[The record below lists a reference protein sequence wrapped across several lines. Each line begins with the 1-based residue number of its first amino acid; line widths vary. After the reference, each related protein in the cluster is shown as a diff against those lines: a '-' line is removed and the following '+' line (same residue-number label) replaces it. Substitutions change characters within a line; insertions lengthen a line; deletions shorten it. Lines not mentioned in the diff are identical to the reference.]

1 MMPGLSAQEMELYVS
16 KPIEEQLVNIEG
28 LRYIRS
34 TSQDGLSVVAL
45 EFPYGQDIKK
55 AIVDVQALM
64 NVVQSNLPATGSNLK
79 PSWVVPIDPLNL
91 PVLSFSLRGD
101 PAQGWDLVKVR
112 EFADNSVI
120 NRFKTVPNV
129 YSVVPF
135 GGYRRQLQ
143 VDVDRNNWRHTNLD
157 SGRPRAIDRFNV
169 SRPAGNLTSG
179 LDEGIV
185 RVDTRATS
193 AKDVMNYP
201 VASFIEG
208 SPAENPAAGAVA
220 GGGNQSGAGGMGGMG
235 GGADP
240 LPRSGADCIH
250 SGQFS
255 RPIYVRD
262 ATVTD
267 AYWERRSGY
276 HYLKHDKGTEGD
288 RCGHRG
294 VGYSN
299 SGASSAEVVPL

>member
-1 MMPGLSAQEMELYVS
+1 MMPGLSAQETELYIS

-34 TSQDGLSVVAL
+34 TSQDGLSIVAL

-55 AIVDVQALM
+55 AIFDVQALM
-64 NVVQSNLPATGSNLK
+64 NVVQSNLPATGANLK

-91 PVLSFSLRGD
+91 PVLSLSLHGD
-101 PAQGWDLVKVR
+101 PAQGWDTVKVR

-143 VDVDRNNWRHTNLD
+143 VDVDRSKLASYRISILD
-157 SGRPRAIDRFNV
+157 VRNAIDRFNV

-179 LDEGIV
+179 LHEGIV

-193 AKDVMNYP
+193 AKDVMP
-201 VASFIEG
+201 TG
-208 SPAENPAAGAVA
+208 
-220 GGGNQSGAGGMGGMG
+220 
-235 GGADP
+235 
-240 LPRSGADCIH
+240 
-250 SGQFS
+250 
-255 RPIYVRD
+255 
-262 ATVTD
+262 
-267 AYWERRSGY
+267 RRS
-276 HYLKHDKGTEGD
+276 L
-288 RCGHRG
+288 
-294 VGYSN
+294 
-299 SGASSAEVVPL
+299 